1 MLAVAVNFHIRGV
14 NSMRPYDTQSHRGS
28 RFGIVLRGSAVFCT
42 VALFVTLQAAAAYP
56 DRPLRYIVP
65 QAAGSA
71 SDTSARIVAFELTR
85 ILGQQVVVDNRPGG
99 GLTIGIDM
107 VVRAAPDGYT
117 IGYGNIGGLAINRSI
132 LPKVPYDALKDVQP
146 IAQTNTGNQLLAVT
160 NLAPIKSV
168 RDLIDHAKANPGKLL
183 NGSSGNGTPGHLAG
197 ELFKQM
203 AGVSIVHVPYK
214 GGAQAMTDMMS
225 GQVQLIF
232 ESMSSISTHH
242 RAGRLRGIAVTGLK
256 RSANFPDLPTIAE
269 AGVPGYDVTVWAGLI
284 TPMGMSKAI
293 ITKLNDAVNKAMLS
307 PSLLEKYAANGVD
320 PVGGTVEEFATLIK
334 REVEKYAMIATT
346 LKAKVD

>member
-1 MLAVAVNFHIRGV
+1 MNAVQFVYRQG
-14 NSMRPYDTQSHRGS
+14 RPAA
-28 RFGIVLRGSAVFCT
+28 ILLCCAT
-42 VALFVTLQAAAAYP
+42 VMMAANAAAQYP
-56 DRPLRYIVP
+56 DRPLRFVVP

-71 SDTSARIVAFELTR
+71 SDTSARIIAHELTR

-132 LPKVPYDALKDVQP
+132 LPSVPYDALKDVQP
-146 IAQTNTGNQLLAVT
+146 IAQTNTGSQMLAVS
-160 NLAPIKSV
+160 NSLPVKSV
-168 RDLIDHAKANPGKLL
+168 RELIAHAKASPGKLL

-203 AGVSIVHVPYK
+203 AGVSITHVPYK

-225 GQVQLIF
+225 GQVHLIF
-232 ESMSSISTHH
+232 ESTSSISPHH
-242 RAGRLRGIAVTGLK
+242 RGGRLRGIAVTGLK
-256 RSANFPDLPTIAE
+256 RVAAFPELPPIAE
-269 AGVPGYDVTVWAGLI
+269 TVPGYDVPVWAGLI
-284 TPMGMSKAI
+284 APMGVSKAI
-293 ITKLNDAVNKAMLS
+293 IARLNDAVNKAMVS
-307 PSLLEKYAANGVD
+307 PSLLEKYAANGTEAG
-320 PVGGTVEEFATLIK
+320 GGTFEAFAALIK
-334 REVEKYAMIATT
+334 SEVAKYERIAKT

>member
-1 MLAVAVNFHIRGV
+1 MKAHGSTSAQTQRHQVCGRLATLVCAAALLAATPAVA
-14 NSMRPYDTQSHRGS
+14 Q
-28 RFGIVLRGSAVFCT
+28 
-42 VALFVTLQAAAAYP
+42 YP

-71 SDTSARIVAFELTR
+71 SDTSARIIAFELTR

-117 IGYGNIGGLAINRSI
+117 VGYGNIGGLAINRSI

-146 IAQTNTGNQLLAVT
+146 IAQTNTGSQMLAVT
-160 NLAPIKSV
+160 NLLPVKSV
-168 RDLIDHAKANPGKLL
+168 RELIDYAKANPGKLL

-203 AGVSIVHVPYK
+203 AGVRITHVPSK
-214 GGAQAMTDMMS
+214 GGAQAMTEMMS

-232 ESMSSISTHH
+232 ESSSSISPHY
-242 RAGRLRGIAVTGLK
+242 RSGRLRGIALTGLK
-256 RSANFPDLPTIAE
+256 RSASFPDLPTINE
-269 AGVPGYDVTVWAGLI
+269 SGVPGYDITVWAGLI
-284 TPMGMSKAI
+284 APVGVSKAVI
-293 ITKLNDAVNKAMLS
+293 ARLNDAVNKAMVS
-307 PSLLEKYAANGVD
+307 PSLMEKYAANGVE
-320 PVGGTVEEFATLIK
+320 PVGGTVEEYGALIK
-334 REVEKYAMIATT
+334 REVEKYAMIAKT

>member
-1 MLAVAVNFHIRGV
+1 MKASNITSKQGRFCHLRGLLATVCGAVAVLV
-14 NSMRPYDTQSHRGS
+14 
-28 RFGIVLRGSAVFCT
+28 
-42 VALFVTLQAAAAYP
+42 VTHTAAQYP

-117 IGYGNIGGLAINRSI
+117 VGYGNIGGLAINRSI
-132 LPKVPYDALKDVQP
+132 LPSVPYDSLKDVQP
-146 IAQTNTGNQLLAVT
+146 VAQTNTGNQMLAVT
-160 NLAPIKSV
+160 NLVPIKSV
-168 RDLIDHAKANPGKLL
+168 RELIDYAKASPGKLL

-203 AGVSIVHVPYK
+203 AKVSITHVPYK

-232 ESMSSISTHH
+232 ESTSSISPHH

-269 AGVPGYDVTVWAGLI
+269 SGVPGYDVTVWAGLI
-284 TPMGMSKAI
+284 APVGVSKAI
-293 ITKLNDAVNKAMLS
+293 IAKLNDAVNKAMVS

-320 PVGGTVEEFATLIK
+320 PGGGTVEEYGALIK
-334 REVEKYAMIATT
+334 REVEKYAMIAKT

>member
-1 MLAVAVNFHIRGV
+1 MKIYSVKLRQIECNHVGGALTTIGCIATLLAAMN
-14 NSMRPYDTQSHRGS
+14 
-28 RFGIVLRGSAVFCT
+28 
-42 VALFVTLQAAAAYP
+42 AAAQYP

-85 ILGQQVVVDNRPGG
+85 ILGQQVIVDNRPGG

-117 IGYGNIGGLAINRSI
+117 VGYGNIGGLAINRSI
-132 LPKVPYDALKDVQP
+132 LPKVPYDAIKDVQP
-146 IAQTNTGNQLLAVT
+146 IAQTNTGNQMLAVT
-160 NLAPIKSV
+160 NLLPIKSV
-168 RDLIDHAKANPGKLL
+168 RELIDYAKASPGKLL

-203 AGVSIVHVPYK
+203 AGVNITHVPYK

-225 GQVQLIF
+225 GQVHLIF
-232 ESMSSISTHH
+232 ESSSSISPHH

-256 RSANFPDLPTIAE
+256 RSANFPDLPTISE
-269 AGVPGYDVTVWAGLI
+269 SGVPGYDITVWAGLI
-284 TPMGMSKAI
+284 APVGVSKAI
-293 ITKLNDAVNKAMLS
+293 IAKLNDAVNKAMAS

-320 PVGGTVEEFATLIK
+320 VGGGTVEEFGALIK
-334 REVEKYAMIATT
+334 REVEKYAMIAKT

>member
-1 MLAVAVNFHIRGV
+1 MVGLQRNFKTRDARSKQRVSVRECARSIAM
-14 NSMRPYDTQSHRGS
+14 S
-28 RFGIVLRGSAVFCT
+28 C
-42 VALFVTLQAAAAYP
+42 AAALLMATHAAAEYP
-56 DRPLRYIVP
+56 ERPLRYIVP

-107 VVRAAPDGYT
+107 VVRAVPDGYT

-160 NLAPIKSV
+160 NLLPIKSV
-168 RDLIDHAKANPGKLL
+168 RELIDYARANPGKLL

-203 AGVSIVHVPYK
+203 AEVSITHVPYK

-232 ESMSSISTHH
+232 ESMSSISPHH
-242 RAGRLRGIAVTGLK
+242 RAGRLRGVAVTGLK
-256 RSANFPDLPTIAE
+256 RSSNFADLPTIAE
-269 AGVPGYDVTVWAGLI
+269 SGVPGYDVTVWAGLI
-284 TPMGMSKAI
+284 TPVGVPKAI
-293 ITKLNDAVNKAMLS
+293 IARLNDAVNKAMVS
-307 PSLLEKYAANGVD
+307 PSLKEKYAANGVD
-320 PVGGTVEEFATLIK
+320 TGGGTVEEFGALIK
-334 REVEKYAMIATT
+334 REVEKYAMIAKT

>member
-1 MLAVAVNFHIRGV
+1 MKAHGVKSKQSGCDPVRGLLAA
-14 NSMRPYDTQSHRGS
+14 MCCAAT
-28 RFGIVLRGSAVFCT
+28 VL
-42 VALFVTLQAAAAYP
+42 AATNAPAQYP

-85 ILGQQVVVDNRPGG
+85 ILGQQVIVDNRPGG

-132 LPKVPYDALKDVQP
+132 LPSVPYDSLKDVQP
-146 IAQTNTGNQLLAVT
+146 IAQTNTGNQMLAVT
-160 NLAPIKSV
+160 NLVPIKSV
-168 RDLIDHAKANPGKLL
+168 RELIDYAKANPGKLL

-203 AGVSIVHVPYK
+203 TKVSITHVPYK

-232 ESMSSISTHH
+232 ESSSSISPHH

-256 RSANFPDLPTIAE
+256 RSTNFPDLPTIAE
-269 AGVPGYDVTVWAGLI
+269 SGVPGYDITVWAGLI
-284 TPMGMSKAI
+284 TPVGVPKAI
-293 ITKLNDAVNKAMLS
+293 IAKLNDAVNKAMAS

-320 PVGGTVEEFATLIK
+320 PGGGTVEEYGALIK
-334 REVEKYAMIATT
+334 REVEKYAMIAKT

>member
-1 MLAVAVNFHIRGV
+1 LNELPLGEKPMKTCDAKYGQGAPIRV
-14 NSMRPYDTQSHRGS
+14 
-28 RFGIVLRGSAVFCT
+28 C
-42 VALFVTLQAAAAYP
+42 ALPTAACYAAALLMAAPAAAEYP

-85 ILGQQVVVDNRPGG
+85 ILGQQVIVDNRPGG

-146 IAQTNTGNQLLAVT
+146 IAQTNTGNQILAVT
-160 NLAPIKSV
+160 NLLPIKSV
-168 RDLIDHAKANPGKLL
+168 RELIDYAKTNPGKLL

-203 AGVSIVHVPYK
+203 AGVSITHVPYK

-232 ESMSSISTHH
+232 ESSSSPHH

-269 AGVPGYDVTVWAGLI
+269 SGVPGYDITVWAGLI
-284 TPMGMSKAI
+284 TPVGVPRAI
-293 ITKLNDAVNKAMLS
+293 IAKLNGAVNKAMVS

-320 PVGGTVEEFATLIK
+320 PGGGTVEEYGALIK
-334 REVEKYAMIATT
+334 REVEKYAMIAKT

>member
-1 MLAVAVNFHIRGV
+1 MTHFAFNSTQRALVAGLCAAVLMAAPAVA
-14 NSMRPYDTQSHRGS
+14 Q
-28 RFGIVLRGSAVFCT
+28 
-42 VALFVTLQAAAAYP
+42 YP

-71 SDTSARIVAFELTR
+71 SDTSARILAHEFTR

-99 GLTIGIDM
+99 GLTIGIEM

-146 IAQTNTGNQLLAVT
+146 IAQTNTGSQMLAVS
-160 NLAPIKSV
+160 NSQPIKTV
-168 RDLIDHAKANPGKLL
+168 RELINQAKANPGKLL
-183 NGSSGNGTPGHLAG
+183 NASSGNGSPGHLAG

-203 AGVSIVHVPYK
+203 AGVNIAHVPYK
-214 GGAQAMTDMMS
+214 GGAQAMTYMMS
-225 GQVQLIF
+225 GQVHLIF
-232 ESMSSISTHH
+232 ESMSSISPHH
-242 RAGRLRGIAVTGLK
+242 RGGRLRGIAITGLK
-256 RSANFPDLPTIAE
+256 RASNFPDLPTVAE
-269 AGVPGYDVTVWAGLI
+269 SGVPGYEVTVWAGLI
-284 TPMGMSKAI
+284 APVGVSKAVI
-293 ITKLNDAVNKAMLS
+293 ARLNDTVNKAMAS

-320 PVGGTVEEFATLIK
+320 PVGGTPEAYGALIK
-334 REVEKYAMIATT
+334 SEVEKYAMIAKT

>member
-1 MLAVAVNFHIRGV
+1 MKTLLRWSTCAATLLLATHAN
-14 NSMRPYDTQSHRGS
+14 
-28 RFGIVLRGSAVFCT
+28 AE
-42 VALFVTLQAAAAYP
+42 YP

-71 SDTSARIVAFELTR
+71 SDTGARILAFELTR
-85 ILGQQVVVDNRPGG
+85 ILGQQIVVDNRPGG

-107 VVRAAPDGYT
+107 VVRAIPDGYT

-132 LPKVPYDALKDVQP
+132 LPSVPYEALKDVQP
-146 IAQTNTGNQLLAVT
+146 IAQTNTGSQMLAVT
-160 NLAPIKSV
+160 NALPVKSV
-168 RDLIDHAKANPGKLL
+168 RELISYAKANPGKLL
-183 NGSSGNGTPGHLAG
+183 NGSSGNGTPGHLSG

-203 AGVSIVHVPYK
+203 AGVSITHVPYK

-232 ESMSSISTHH
+232 ESMSSISPHH

-256 RSANFPDLPTIAE
+256 RASNFPDLPTIAE
-269 AGVPGYDVTVWAGLI
+269 SGVPGYDVTVWSGLI
-284 TPMGMSKAI
+284 TPVGVSRAI
-293 ITKLNDAVNKAMLS
+293 VARLNEAVNKAMVS
-307 PSLLEKYAANGVD
+307 PSLLEKYAANGME
-320 PVGGTVEEFATLIK
+320 PVGGTVEAFGALIK
-334 REVEKYAMIATT
+334 REVEKYAMIAKT